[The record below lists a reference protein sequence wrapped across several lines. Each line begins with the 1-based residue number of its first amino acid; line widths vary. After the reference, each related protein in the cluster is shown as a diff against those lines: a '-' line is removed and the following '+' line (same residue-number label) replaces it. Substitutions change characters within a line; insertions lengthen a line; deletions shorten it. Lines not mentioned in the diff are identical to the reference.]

1 MEHQYPDHRVDGR
14 RTYCV
19 TGATGYVG
27 SWLVKSLLEK
37 GHAVNAAV
45 RNLGSCDRLLTLW
58 GGGDRLKLFRADL
71 HEEGSFDDAVHGC
84 HGVFHVA
91 ASMDAIVNQLTD
103 DDRDVEA
110 KVIKPSINGVLNI
123 LGSCLRSSS
132 VKRVV
137 FTSSIST
144 MTARNEEEEWLPVV
158 DESCRIPIDVVWNK
172 KSSGWVYALSKRLTE
187 DAAFQFAKENDIQ
200 LVSIITTTTAGP
212 FLTLTV
218 PLSIRVLLSPITGQ
232 SELLSV
238 LSAVNSRMGSIAL
251 VHTEDICNAHL
262 YLMEHDQA
270 QGRYICCTNS
280 CTLSELVHHFAKVY
294 PSPNS
299 QRVVEPEK
307 VSVPTEISSKK
318 LKDLGFRYKYSLQE
332 IIHQTVDSCINYGFL
347 PPIKTERK

>member
-1 MEHQYPDHRVDGR
+1 MEQHNLHHRGGG

-19 TGATGYVG
+19 TGATGYIG

-37 GHAVNAAV
+37 GHTVNATA
-45 RNLGSCDRLLTLW
+45 RNLAKCDHLLTLW
-58 GGGDRLKLFRADL
+58 GGGDRLRLFRADMN
-71 HEEGSFDDAVHGC
+71 EEGSFDDAIEGC

-91 ASMDAIVNQLTD
+91 ASMDAIVQSVEDET
-103 DDRDVEA
+103 DVES
-110 KVIKPSINGVLNI
+110 KVIKCSVDGALNVLR
-123 LGSCLRSSS
+123 SCLRSKS

-144 MTARNEEEEWLPVV
+144 LTARNEATGEWVPVV
-158 DESCRIPIDVVWNK
+158 DESCQIPIDVAWNN
-172 KSSGWVYALSKRLTE
+172 KSCGWVYVLSKRLTE
-187 DAAFQFAKENDIQ
+187 DAAFQFAKENGIQ
-200 LVSIITTTTAGP
+200 IVSVITTTTAGP

-218 PLSIRVLLSPITGQ
+218 PLSISLLLSPITGDNQ
-232 SELLSV
+232 LLRV

-262 YLMEHDQA
+262 YLMEHDEA

-280 CTLSELVHHFAKVY
+280 CTISELVHHFAEVY
-294 PSPNS
+294 PSPNTE
-299 QRVVEPEK
+299 RVVEPEM

-332 IIHQTVDSCINYGFL
+332 VIHQTVDCCIDNGFL
-347 PPIKTERK
+347 PPIKNERK